1 MRAQLTASGGRL
13 RGKQHVLPLVFAA
26 LGLSACFMANMS
38 PAKKIGD
45 TVHDLND
52 QARWGRLTDAALLVD
67 PSYRQQFI
75 KDHQRWGDDI
85 QLADSEVMQVQI
97 ATNAE
102 HASALVNYSWY
113 AMDTMT
119 LRTTTVRQRW
129 SAVSGGYALMSEAVV
144 RGDPNLLVGLANTA
158 APPMLDPEI
167 D

>member
-1 MRAQLTASGGRL
+1 MLAQLTASGRRL
-13 RGKQHVLPLVFAA
+13 RSWQKAA
-26 LGLSACFMANMS
+26 LFVLTAFVGSGCFMANMS

-85 QLADSEVMQVQI
+85 QLADSEVLQVQI
-97 ATNAE
+97 ATDAE

-119 LRTTTVRQRW
+119 LRQTTVRQRW

-144 RGDPNLLVGLANTA
+144 RGDPSLLVGPTNTA